1 MDIPIPPGVFDIL
14 PKDTKELWRSS
25 YIWDYVE
32 SIIRQTAKAYGYQE
46 IRTPAFER
54 TELFVRGVGET
65 SDIVSKEMYTFLDKG
80 DRSMSLRPEG
90 TAPVIRSVV
99 ENQLHHGVGILKF
112 FYIGP
117 MFRYERAQAG
127 RYRQHHQFGVE
138 AIGNDAPEQDVEA
151 IDLLYTL
158 YQRLGLSNLKVN
170 INSIGNTASRNSFK
184 IALQNYLK
192 QHYDH
197 LSNDSKNRFERN
209 PLRILDSKDGGDI
222 KINENAPSILE
233 YLDEESSQHFES
245 VKRLLTQLDI
255 PFEINT
261 KLVRGLDY
269 YNKTVFEITSG
280 DLGAQNSV
288 GGGGRYDGLI
298 KTLGGPDLPAFGFGT
313 GIERV
318 IQTMIKQNV
327 ALPTPPHPILFI
339 IPLGDEAKK
348 ACFSLLHSLRKEGVS
363 AEMDFSGRKLNKLMQ
378 YADHIQAHYV
388 AVIGDEETKKQE
400 VELKEMSSG
409 KKFKIPLKDLV
420 RIMKIESS
428 TEDFTRIWEEMSR
441 PFESEAESEFFL
453 KKLENSIKETTHLS
467 KSLETVVQKV
477 QGLLN
482 DI

>member
-14 PKDTKELWRSS
+14 PKDSKETWRSS

-32 SIIRQTAKAYGYQE
+32 SIIRKTAKDYGYQE
-46 IRTPAFER
+46 IRTPIFER

-90 TAPVIRSVV
+90 TAPVIRSIV
-99 ENQLHHGVGILKF
+99 ENQLLHGASTLKV

-117 MFRYERAQAG
+117 MFRYERTQAG

-138 AIGNDAPEQDVEA
+138 AIGTDSPEQDTEA

-158 YQRLGLSNLKVN
+158 YQRLGLKNLRVS
-170 INSIGNTASRNSFK
+170 INSIGNTASRNAFR
-184 IALQNYLK
+184 IALQAYLK
-192 QHYDH
+192 QYYDR
-197 LSNDSKNRFERN
+197 LSADSKNRFERN
-209 PLRILDSKDGGDI
+209 PLRILDSKDPQDI

-233 YLDEESSQHFES
+233 YLDEESKQHFES
-245 VKRLLTQLDI
+245 VKKLLTLLGI
-255 PFEINT
+255 PFEVNP

-313 GIERV
+313 GIERM
-318 IQTMIKQNV
+318 IQTMIKQEV
-327 ALPTPPHPILFI
+327 PLPQPPYPTLYI

-348 ACFSLLHSLRKEGVS
+348 VCFSLLHNLRTEGVS
-363 AEMDFSGRKLNKLMQ
+363 SEMDFSGRKLNKLMQ
-378 YADHIQAHYV
+378 YADQIRAQYV
-388 AVIGDEETKKQE
+388 AVIGDEETKSQE
-400 VELKEMSSG
+400 IELKEMSSG
-409 KKFKIPLKDLV
+409 KKFKIPIKDLV

-428 TEDFTRIWEEMSR
+428 SEDFTRIWIEMSR
-441 PFESEAESEFFL
+441 PFESDAESAFFI
-453 KKLENSIKETTHLS
+453 KKLENSIKETKHLS
-467 KSLETVVQKV
+467 KSLETVVEKV